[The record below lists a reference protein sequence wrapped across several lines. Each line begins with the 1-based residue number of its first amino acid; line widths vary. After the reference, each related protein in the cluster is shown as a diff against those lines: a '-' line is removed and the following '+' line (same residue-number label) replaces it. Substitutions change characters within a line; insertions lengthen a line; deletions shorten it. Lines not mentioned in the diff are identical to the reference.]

1 LVCPIEPNGVPFM
14 DERFAD
20 GKSLRARA
28 IAPFCVLLCIGV
40 AASLMACSSG
50 KKTKPDQLG
59 MAQIIRWLPG
69 TYNNT
74 AQRDADIKAGKAP
87 HDALAVAI
95 VPIDSPIMGA
105 HAFYFQEMAA
115 DDPRRVMVQEI
126 LTFEMTDKGSIKESI
141 AAFVEPRR
149 WRDANLNPDVL
160 TALVPDDLTQ
170 LSGCDL
176 FWTRV
181 PDGFV
186 GANEPLRCH
195 TASQSSEAAARTD
208 LRAELSATELSLS
221 ERSYDASGQ
230 LTAGRAD
237 EPFYRLHK
245 SALHKP

>member
-1 LVCPIEPNGVPFM
+1 M
-14 DERFAD
+14 DEHFAQR
-20 GKSLRARA
+20 KRTPARTSSVGG
-28 IAPFCVLLCIGV
+28 VLICIGV
-40 AASLMACSSG
+40 AAALMACSSG
-50 KKTKPDQLG
+50 KNTKPDELG
-59 MAQIIRWLPG
+59 MAQIVRWLPG

-74 AQRDADIKAGKAP
+74 AQHDADVKAGKAP

-126 LTFEMTDKGSIKESI
+126 LTFEMTDKGRIKESI
-141 AAFVEPRR
+141 ASFVEPRR
-149 WRDANLNPDVL
+149 WRDANLNPEVL

-176 FWTRV
+176 FWTRA

-221 ERSYDASGQ
+221 ERSYDASGA
-230 LTAGRAD
+230 LTAGRAE